1 MIYFFHALQVG
12 EISKFTKGMSL
23 LKAARGR
30 LLGGERVGLWRT
42 DYTAYLLQITDR
54 TRILIPGLG
63 NVIDEWLLICLS
75 SRRVAVIIISMVCKA
90 FLLQILL
97 LTLAV

>member
-30 LLGGERVGLWRT
+30 LLGEGERIGLWRT

-63 NVIDEWLLICLS
+63 NVIDE
-75 SRRVAVIIISMVCKA
+75 
-90 FLLQILL
+90 
-97 LTLAV
+97 